1 MARGLEAMGRSGH
14 LFNAGPQFRALESE
28 FERIKPEL
36 LAIIPSPKLKSK
48 TQQKA
53 KSGRAR

>member
-1 MARGLEAMGRSGH
+1 MGRSGH

-28 FERIKPEL
+28 FARIKPEL
-36 LAIIPSPKLKSK
+36 LAIIPSPKPGSK